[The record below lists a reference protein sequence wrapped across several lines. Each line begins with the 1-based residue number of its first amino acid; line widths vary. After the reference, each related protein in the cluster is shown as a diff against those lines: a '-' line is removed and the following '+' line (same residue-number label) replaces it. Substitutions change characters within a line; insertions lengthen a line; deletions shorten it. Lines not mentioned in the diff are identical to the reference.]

1 MSTPEAAMPAAAS
14 SHRPWR
20 VTTRSCPPARMAS
33 SAIELTRKATAVMTI
48 APSTALIRE
57 APSFRQVVQVAE
69 DRPERIAKRMA
80 PFTRRRYP
88 ESASASCPAPREAGH
103 VPLVQRGEHLVDR
116 GEGPDLEDGRLLH
129 RAPVAQEALPRHLA
143 ALAPMAHLHRGGQVQ
158 RVIARRPLGVVVE
171 VLEVPRVEGHDR
183 DRLIRLPVPLA
194 QKRVHEVR
202 VGRLHRVR
210 PWGAPHSLTV
220 AREDAELERARL
232 GEPPED
238 GDVAAAVRRPLLR
251 DRENLGGTVRLR
263 GEPPDRGDL
272 IVAEPQILVPRGQAT
287 APVHAHPPRPPAGL
301 PREVLRRA
309 HEVHVLLERHAA
321 GEALRGQPVA
331 SGTGR
336 HGQRAPTRWRPRR
349 RSATPPSRVRTAWR

>member
-14 SHRPWR
+14 SHSPWW

-33 SAIELTRKATAVMTI
+33 SAIELTRKATPVMTI

-57 APSFRQVVQVAE
+57 APSLRQMVQVAA

-88 ESASASCPAPREAGH
+88 ESAPASCPGPGEAGH

-143 ALAPMAHLHRGGQVQ
+143 ALAPMAHLHRGGYCQ
-158 RVIARRPLGVVVE
+158 RVIDRRPLRVVVE
-171 VLEVPRVEGHDR
+171 VFEVPRVEGHDR
-183 DRLIRLPVPLA
+183 NRLIRLPVPLA

-202 VGRLHRVR
+202 VGRLRRVGPR
-210 PWGAPHSLTV
+210 GASHSLAV
-220 AREDAELERARL
+220 AGEDAELERARL

-238 GDVAAAVRRPLLR
+238 GDVAAAARRPLLR
-251 DRENLGGTVRLR
+251 DREDLGRTVRLR
-263 GEPPDRGDL
+263 GEPPDRGDPT
-272 IVAEPQILVPRGQAT
+272 VAERQILVPGAQGP
-287 APVHAHPPRPPAGL
+287 APVHANGPAPPAGL
-301 PREVLRRA
+301 AREVLRRA

-321 GEALRGQPVA
+321 GEALRGQPAA
-331 SGTGR
+331 SGIGR